1 IDDQRIFGHVP
12 RTKRFSREKE
22 IFRVDLVLLHEGAF
36 RPPAPKAAA
45 WAPARGKTVTLAVQR
60 TTARTGCQ
68 VGENF
73 SKYDGFAARGQ
84 ALCRDCRS
92 LTGRRAPPML
102 TRHGVVVPG
111 FGHRDG

>member
-1 IDDQRIFGHVP
+1 MTNVFLGMSLGQSVFHAR
-12 RTKRFSREKE
+12 KE

-73 SKYDGFAARGQ
+73 SKYAGFAFRPLAF
-84 ALCRDCRS
+84 
-92 LTGRRAPPML
+92 
-102 TRHGVVVPG
+102 V
-111 FGHRDG
+111 